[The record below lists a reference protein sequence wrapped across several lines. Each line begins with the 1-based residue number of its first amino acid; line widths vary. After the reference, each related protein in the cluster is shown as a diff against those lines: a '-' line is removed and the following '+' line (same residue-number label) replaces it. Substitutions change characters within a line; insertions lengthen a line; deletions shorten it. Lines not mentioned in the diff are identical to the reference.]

1 MFGQILYTQVK
12 WTRSV
17 LAVLSI
23 VAFALP
29 AGLWRLTH
37 DGYAGDMTAMEIMR
51 AFEALGPALV
61 LLAFFSGFMA
71 VAQPWAVDAA
81 ARHVY
86 PLSLPVAW
94 WRYVGMRFGAGA
106 LLTLIPTVAL
116 WLGCLLVL
124 SLVTIPATLNVYPG
138 TLALRFLLG
147 TLLSYAA
154 IFAVQFIS
162 GRKAAHLLLAVL
174 LTVAGIALAAEFTGN
189 HALLVR
195 TLNLL
200 FHAPGPLAVFGD
212 SWMLIDV

>member
-12 WTRSV
+12 WTRNV

-29 AGLWRLTH
+29 AGLWRLSH
-37 DGYAGDMTAMEIMR
+37 DSYFEVATAMEVMR
-51 AFEALGPALV
+51 GFEVLGPALV

-86 PLSLPVAW
+86 PLSLPVPW
-94 WRYVGMRFGAGA
+94 SRYVGMRFGAGA
-106 LLTLIPTVAL
+106 LLTLIPTLAL

-124 SLVTIPATLNVYPG
+124 SMIELPATLNAYPG

-147 TLLSYAA
+147 ALFSYAG
-154 IFAVQFIS
+154 IFAIQYIS
-162 GRKAAHLLLAVL
+162 GRKAAHVLLVLMLLLAALVL
-174 LTVAGIALAAEFTGN
+174 ASEFSGN
-189 HALLVR
+189 TKNLLR
-195 TLNLL
+195 LFDLL
-200 FHAPGPLAVFGD
+200 FHSPGPLAVFGE